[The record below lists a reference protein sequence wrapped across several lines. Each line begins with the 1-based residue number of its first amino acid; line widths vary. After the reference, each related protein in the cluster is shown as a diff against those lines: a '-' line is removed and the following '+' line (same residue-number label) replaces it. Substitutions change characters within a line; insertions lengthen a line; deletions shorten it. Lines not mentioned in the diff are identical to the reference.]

1 MSFKCIVPNC
11 NTRDPHNGRGL
22 CRKHYNLAYYR
33 GWLSGMYMADTVAQ
47 IVASGIGV
55 APISNDEPRE
65 AGAEVTRL
73 RDLLQCANDELA
85 AVTRLL
91 DALGA
96 PLVTTTGTARE
107 ATPAERLRLYL
118 DQRAEQIRAA
128 AEDDAAEWASDVYT
142 QRGLVL
148 ALAELGHALAR
159 GAR

>member
-33 GWLSGMYMADTVAQ
+33 GWLSGMHMADTVAQ
-47 IVASGIGV
+47 IVASGAGV

-65 AGAEVTRL
+65 AEAEVTRL
-73 RDLLQCANDELA
+73 RDQLQWANAELA

-91 DALGA
+91 DKLDA
-96 PLVTTTGTARE
+96 PRVQDTHTL
-107 ATPAERLRLYL
+107 TPAARLRLYL
-118 DQRAEQIRAA
+118 DQRAEQVRTA
-128 AEDDAAEWASDVYT
+128 AEDDAKEWASDAYT

-148 ALAELGHALAR
+148 AIAELGHALAR